1 MVRLVLL
8 SILLGGIYV
17 LMVFVCVSSCAKYD
31 SMWFVWCL
39 CIILCIVLVI
49 STVFVCVSSGIK

>member
-1 MVRLVLL
+1 MVRLVLR
-8 SILLGGIYV
+8 SILLGGICSCRV
-17 LMVFVCVSSCAKYD
+17 RLCSSCAKYD
-31 SMWFVWCL
+31 SMWFVWYL